1 MLGLREDVRS
11 VIRCGWEIGAEQL
24 DEIQETVR
32 LFPALSRWE
41 LAQTICEHLFS
52 YDWNAMKG
60 YHYLMRLG
68 RLINVLAIYSER
80 LVKIAGNLLS
90 QTGMI
95 PSSGCSCFSAV
106 GLGP

>member
-41 LAQTICEHLFS
+41 LAQTICEHLGWLTASGS
-52 YDWNAMKG
+52 YKTDAFLKLLRKLEAKG
-60 YHYLMRLG
+60 CLELPPKR
-68 RLINVLAIYSER
+68 AISPQSHSP
-80 LVKIAGNLLS
+80 IAS
-90 QTGMI
+90 
-95 PSSGCSCFSAV
+95 
-106 GLGP
+106 